1 MKSQEH
7 HNDSQFRLLS
17 GTLNDNVSTKK
28 IQNALSSS
36 SFFPNMSKNEYE
48 KKWGSPQKK
57 NK

>member
-1 MKSQEH
+1 MKSQEQ

-48 KKWGSPQKK
+48 KKWGSPQK